1 MKRVF
6 VLLLAAQLLLGCAPQ
21 GTIEDPAPTAVPTT
35 KEPVRPVYTN
45 QPVEPKKEDWE
56 AADDEGFEDAPEG
69 VWQQPVT
76 LRVNDDLQYLFDTAT
91 EGLLGVSYE
100 PILYLGYCIFSGI
113 EYCLLCSA
121 RPVVPEAVANY
132 ALVYLLEDLE
142 GNAQVLNV
150 QTCDLEVLAAPE
162 GMVGG
167 WSAPEGYAFSHE
179 SLTALDTAQEGFTQ
193 NERLTALAL
202 LGQQVVA
209 GMNYAIL
216 CRGVG
221 EIPGD
226 DAPMEIVIV
235 YADLQGNAQITQRYP
250 FEE

>member
-6 VLLLAAQLLLGCAPQ
+6 VLLLAALLLLGCTPQ
-21 GTIEDPAPTAVPTT
+21 GTIEAPAPTAVPTT

-69 VWQQPVT
+69 VWQRPVT
-76 LRVNDDLQYLFDTAT
+76 QRVNDDLRYLFDTAT

-121 RPVVPEAVANY
+121 KPVVPEAGANY

-162 GMVGG
+162 GIVGG
-167 WSAPEGYAFSHE
+167 WSAPEDYAFSHE
-179 SLTALDTAQEGFTQ
+179 SLTALDKAHEGFTQ

-235 YADLQGNAQITQRYP
+235 YADLQGNAQITERSP
-250 FEE
+250 FGE